1 MIKWTLQK
9 IVGNKNQREIKRLGP
24 VISRINELEETYN
37 RESEEQLRARVD
49 GWKKH
54 LHRYLPLEVPSTREL
69 QNMEASELQAAAD
82 QLNVRLDA
90 LRDEFSSLPKASAST
105 ESIEEG
111 KAAFRAVEESS
122 FQSAR
127 SKYLN
132 QIMPEAFAAVK
143 NAARRLS
150 GQDIE
155 VSDQIL
161 KWEMVHFDVQL
172 IGGIAL
178 HRGMIAEMQTGEGK
192 TLVATLPV
200 FLNSLTGLGVHVVT
214 VNDYLARRDSDWMGA
229 VFKYLGQSVGL
240 SLIHI

>member
-105 ESIEEG
+105 ESCLLYTSPSPRDQRG
-111 KAAFRAVEESS
+111 SRMPSS
-122 FQSAR
+122 A
-127 SKYLN
+127 
-132 QIMPEAFAAVK
+132 
-143 NAARRLS
+143 
-150 GQDIE
+150 
-155 VSDQIL
+155 
-161 KWEMVHFDVQL
+161 
-172 IGGIAL
+172 
-178 HRGMIAEMQTGEGK
+178 
-192 TLVATLPV
+192 
-200 FLNSLTGLGVHVVT
+200 
-214 VNDYLARRDSDWMGA
+214 
-229 VFKYLGQSVGL
+229 
-240 SLIHI
+240 